1 MKKLTVVFLFLSFLF
16 TAKSQINY
24 KVSTDPKNSQ
34 VLIFQGLVE
43 KSELQHE
50 KSFDWFTLN
59 QKGFTPDSNL
69 VNALKMNKGRVSFL
83 IFGGTWCDDTQFI
96 IPKFYK
102 AQELAGF
109 SDTSI
114 VFFGVDREKKSTG
127 NLSQLFNIKNV
138 PTIITLKE
146 GKEVGRVVEYGK
158 TGKWD
163 AELAEI
169 VKSNNL

>member
-1 MKKLTVVFLFLSFLF
+1 MKKSTAVFLFLLFLL
-16 TAKSQINY
+16 TAKSQNNY

-43 KSELQHE
+43 KSELQQE
-50 KSFDWFTLN
+50 KSFDWYTQN

-69 VNALKMNKGRVSFL
+69 VNALKMNKGKVSFL

-96 IPKFYK
+96 LPKFYK

-138 PTIITLKE
+138 PTIIVMKE
-146 GKEVGRVVEYGK
+146 GKEIGRVVEYGR

-163 AELAEI
+163 TELYEI
-169 VKSNNL
+169 VR

>member
-1 MKKLTVVFLFLSFLF
+1 MKKVFTVSLSFLIAL
-16 TAKSQINY
+16 TVSSQNTF

-34 VLIFQGLVE
+34 VLIFQGIVE
-43 KSELQHE
+43 KSELQKE
-50 KSFDWFTLN
+50 KSFDWFAEN

-69 VNALKMNKGRVSFL
+69 VNGLRVNKCKISFL

-96 IPKFYK
+96 LPKFYK
-102 AQELAGF
+102 AQELAGL

-114 VFFGVDREKKSTG
+114 VFFGVDRDKKSIG

-138 PTIITLKE
+138 PTIIVMKE
-146 GKEVGRVVEYGK
+146 GKEFGRLVEYGK

-163 AELAEI
+163 AELAEMI
-169 VKSNNL
+169 K

>member
-1 MKKLTVVFLFLSFLF
+1 MKQIISVFLFSIISF
-16 TAKSQINY
+16 TVSSQSTY
-24 KVSTDPKNSQ
+24 KITTDPKNSQ

-43 KSELQHE
+43 KSELQQE
-50 KSFDWFTLN
+50 KSFDWFTQN
-59 QKGFTPDSNL
+59 QKGYIPDSNL
-69 VNALKMNKGRVSFL
+69 VNALKLNKGKVSFL

-96 IPKFYK
+96 LPKFYK
-102 AQELAGF
+102 AQELAEF

-114 VFFGVDREKKSTG
+114 VFFGVDREKKSVG

-138 PTIITLKE
+138 PAIIVMKE

-163 AELAEI
+163 AELAEMI
-169 VKSNNL
+169 K

>member
-1 MKKLTVVFLFLSFLF
+1 MKKLFPIFLFLLSTL
-16 TAKSQINY
+16 AVSSQNTY
-24 KVSTDPKNSQ
+24 MVSTDPKNPQ

-43 KSELQHE
+43 KNALQQE
-50 KSFDWFTLN
+50 KSFNWFAQN

-69 VNALKMNKGRVSFL
+69 VNALKINKDKISFL

-96 IPKFYK
+96 LPKFYK

-114 VFFGVDREKKSTG
+114 VFFGVDRDKKSTG

-138 PTIITLKE
+138 PTIIVMKE
-146 GKEVGRVVEYGK
+146 GKEIGRVVEYGK

-163 AELAEI
+163 AELYEMI
-169 VKSNNL
+169 K

>member
-1 MKKLTVVFLFLSFLF
+1 MKQIVSVFLFLNIFF
-16 TAKSQINY
+16 TVSSQSTY
-24 KVSTDPKNSQ
+24 KITTDPKNSQ

-43 KSELQHE
+43 KTELQQE
-50 KSFDWFTLN
+50 KSFDWFTQN
-59 QKGFTPDSNL
+59 PKGFIPDSNL
-69 VNALKMNKGRVSFL
+69 VNALKLKKGKVSFL

-96 IPKFYK
+96 LPKFYK
-102 AQELAGF
+102 AQELASF

-138 PTIITLKE
+138 PTIIVMKE
-146 GKEVGRVVEYGK
+146 GKEIGRVVEYGK

-163 AELAEI
+163 AELAEMI
-169 VKSNNL
+169 K

>member
-1 MKKLTVVFLFLSFLF
+1 MKKSISLFLFMLSTF
-16 TAKSQINY
+16 AVSSQIKY
-24 KVSTDPKNSQ
+24 MVSTDPKNSQ

-43 KSELQHE
+43 KTALQQE
-50 KSFDWFTLN
+50 KSFDWFAQN
-59 QKGFTPDSNL
+59 QKEYTPDSNL
-69 VNALKMNKGRVSFL
+69 VNTLKINKGKVSFL

-96 IPKFYK
+96 LPKFYK
-102 AQELAGF
+102 AQQLAGF

-114 VFFGVDREKKSTG
+114 VFFGVDRDKKSIG

-138 PTIITLKE
+138 PTIIVMKE

-163 AELAEI
+163 AELFDL
-169 VKSNNL
+169 VK

>member
-1 MKKLTVVFLFLSFLF
+1 MKKSTALFLFLSFLF
-16 TAKSQINY
+16 TARSQNNY

-34 VLIFQGLVE
+34 VLIFKGLVE
-43 KSELQHE
+43 KSELQQE
-50 KSFDWFTLN
+50 KSFDWFAQN

-69 VNALKMNKGRVSFL
+69 VNALKMNKDKVSFL

-96 IPKFYK
+96 LPKFYK
-102 AQELAGF
+102 TQELAEF

-114 VFFGVDREKKSTG
+114 VFFGVDRDKKSIG
-127 NLSQLFNIKNV
+127 NVSQLFNIKNV
-138 PTIITLKE
+138 PTIIVMKE

-163 AELAEI
+163 AELAEMI
-169 VKSNNL
+169 R

>member
-1 MKKLTVVFLFLSFLF
+1 MKQIVSVFLFLNIFF
-16 TAKSQINY
+16 TVSSQSTY
-24 KVSTDPKNSQ
+24 KITTDPKNSQ

-43 KSELQHE
+43 KSELQQE
-50 KSFDWFTLN
+50 KSFDWVTQN
-59 QKGFTPDSNL
+59 PKGFIPDSNL
-69 VNALKMNKGRVSFL
+69 VNALKLKKGKVSFL

-96 IPKFYK
+96 LPKFYK
-102 AQELAGF
+102 AQELASF

-138 PTIITLKE
+138 PTIIVMKE
-146 GKEVGRVVEYGK
+146 GKEIGRVVEYGK

-163 AELAEI
+163 AELAEMI
-169 VKSNNL
+169 K

>member
-1 MKKLTVVFLFLSFLF
+1 MKKLIVLFLFLSFLF
-16 TAKSQINY
+16 TAKSQNNY
-24 KVSTDPKNSQ
+24 KVSNDPKNSQ

-43 KSELQHE
+43 KSELQQE
-50 KSFDWFTLN
+50 RSFDWFTQN
-59 QKGFTPDSNL
+59 QKGYNPDSNL
-69 VNALKMNKGRVSFL
+69 VNALKLNQGKVSFL

-96 IPKFYK
+96 LPKFYK

-138 PTIITLKE
+138 PTIIVMKE
-146 GKEVGRVVEYGK
+146 GKEVSRVVEYGK

-163 AELAEI
+163 TELYEVI
-169 VKSNNL
+169 K

>member
-1 MKKLTVVFLFLSFLF
+1 MKKLIAVFLFLSVLF
-16 TAKSQINY
+16 TAKSQNNF
-24 KVSTDPKNSQ
+24 KVSTDSKNSQ

-43 KSELQHE
+43 KSDLQQE
-50 KSFDWFTLN
+50 KSFDWFAQN
-59 QKGFTPDSNL
+59 QKGFIPDSNL
-69 VNALKMNKGRVSFL
+69 VNALKIKKGKVSFL

-96 IPKFYK
+96 LPKFYK
-102 AQELAGF
+102 AQELADF

-138 PTIITLKE
+138 PTIIVMKE

-163 AELAEI
+163 TELYEMI
-169 VKSNNL
+169 K

>member
-1 MKKLTVVFLFLSFLF
+1 MKNLIPVLLFLLSTLTVS
-16 TAKSQINY
+16 SQNTY
-24 KVSTDPKNSQ
+24 MVSTDPKNPQ

-43 KSELQHE
+43 KNALQQE
-50 KSFDWFTLN
+50 KSFDWFTQN
-59 QKGFTPDSNL
+59 QKGYTPDSNL
-69 VNALKMNKGRVSFL
+69 VNALKINKGKVSFL

-96 IPKFYK
+96 LPKFYK

-138 PTIITLKE
+138 PTIIVMKE
-146 GKEVGRVVEYGK
+146 GKEIGRVVEYGK

-163 AELAEI
+163 AELYDL
-169 VKSNNL
+169 VK